1 MGNKRIEAPEKIDR
15 NTNRLPHGRNYA
27 EKGAVLDVR
36 IQRNFKIAARVQ
48 RTRPVPYK
56 EKLKAILQNRSD
68 LSAILLA
75 GTLPKELFDIMESL
89 NVKLFP
95 ERISVEQS
103 ERSERFLD
111 LPRSILGNDEK
122 MIVFTQYRE
131 MGDIL
136 KQLGLNLIAANYV
149 GQHYGLLW
157 NQSVEDQATDKALS
171 IGQARDMIV
180 HRFITLE
187 TFGEKI
193 NEMLEKKKELSEN
206 IVIAG

>member
-1 MGNKRIEAPEKIDR
+1 
-15 NTNRLPHGRNYA
+15 
-27 EKGAVLDVR
+27 
-36 IQRNFKIAARVQ
+36 
-48 RTRPVPYK
+48 
-56 EKLKAILQNRSD
+56 
-68 LSAILLA
+68 LLA

-122 MIVFTQYRE
+122 VIVFTQYRE